1 MNAVFYPAVFHPE
14 ETGYSVTVPDI
25 EGCFTQGDTM
35 DEAVRMAQ
43 DAIGLMLEECA
54 VCPTPSVPSSLPVE
68 AGDFVVMVPFDMA
81 AYQKQFRP
89 VKKTSGRLEGKAPSC
104 IILDSSAPSGWAFL
118 ILFHLGCPGCGSQR
132 LLRCRLHPAGRG
144 PNSSSLFPP
153 LAAVVAVALPGW
165 ALYFHSRSGSR
176 LAATL
181 RIVPKMPVLRLFF
194 AWLSL
199 AA

>member
-89 VKKTSGRLEGKAPSC
+89 VKKTLS
-104 IILDSSAPSGWAFL
+104 
-118 ILFHLGCPGCGSQR
+118 
-132 LLRCRLHPAGRG
+132 
-144 PNSSSLFPP
+144 
-153 LAAVVAVALPGW
+153 
-165 ALYFHSRSGSR
+165 
-176 LAATL
+176 
-181 RIVPKMPVLRLFF
+181 VP
-194 AWLSL
+194 AWLND
-199 AA
+199 AAEAAHINFSGVLQDAL